1 MIKLLEVIRNLYK
14 INNEITHIRKVQMD
28 SRKVQKGDIFFA
40 INNGKNYIDEVLK
53 KGVSLVISEDKKWE
67 NNSKVL
73 VVENVIKSL
82 QNIAKE
88 YRKELSVKLIGIV
101 GSNGKTTT
109 KDILYSILSIKYN
122 TKKTEG
128 NYNNHIGV
136 PFTILQINEK
146 DNFGIIEMGM
156 SNFGEIKKLCEIA
169 NLDYSIITNIGDS
182 HLAFMKNRKNVFLE
196 KSKVK
201 DYVEESNLLFFGDD
215 PYLKSLKGRKV
226 GFNSY
231 NEFRISDYNLEE
243 NGIFFKL
250 NNEEYKSNIYG
261 KHNCI
266 NTALSIGMSKIIGLT
281 TQEIKKGL
289 GKIEI
294 TPMRFQKIL
303 KDEITF
309 INDSYNASPI
319 SMKYSLNT
327 FEKFK
332 TTKEKVVILAD
343 MGELGAREIDFHVE
357 VIKYAINKDFLKV
370 ILYGDRMEKALQ
382 RIDDKKKI
390 IFFRKK
396 TDIKELISKEFKNKL
411 ILIKGSNFN
420 QLWEIIE

>member
-1 MIKLLEVIRNLYK
+1 MVKLLEVIRKLYK
-14 INNEITHIRKVQMD
+14 INKEITYIRKVQMD

-67 NNSKVL
+67 KNSKVL
-73 VVENVIKSL
+73 VVEDVVKSL
-82 QNIAKE
+82 QYIAKE
-88 YRKELSVKLIGIV
+88 YRKELPVKLIGIV

-109 KDILYSILSIKYN
+109 KDILYSVLSEKYN

-136 PFTILQINEK
+136 PFTILQIDEK
-146 DNFGIIEMGM
+146 DNYGIIEIGM

-182 HLAFMKNRKNVFLE
+182 HLEFMKNRKNVFLE

-201 DYVEESNLLFFGDD
+201 DYVEKSNFLFFGDD
-215 PYLKSLKGRKV
+215 HYLRSLKGRRV
-226 GFNSY
+226 GFNSC
-231 NEFRISDYNLEE
+231 NEFQISDYKLEE
-243 NGIFFKL
+243 NGILFKL
-250 NNEEYKSNIYG
+250 NNEEYKVNIYG
-261 KHNCI
+261 EHNCI
-266 NTALSIGMSKIIGLT
+266 NTALSVGMAKIIGLT
-281 TQEIKKGL
+281 MQEIKKGL
-289 GKIEI
+289 EKVEI

-303 KDEITF
+303 KDNITF

-327 FEKFK
+327 FEKLK
-332 TTKEKVVILAD
+332 TSKEKVVILAD
-343 MGELGAREIDFHVE
+343 MGELGEREIDFHVE
-357 VIKYAINKDFLKV
+357 VIKYAVNKNFFKV
-370 ILYGDRMEKALQ
+370 ILYGNRMEKALEK
-382 RIDDKKKI
+382 ITDKEKI

-396 TDIKELISKEFKNKL
+396 SDIKELINKEFRNKL

-420 QLWEIIE
+420 QLWKIIE

>member
-40 INNGKNYIDEVLK
+40 INNGKNYIGEVLK

-88 YRKELSVKLIGIV
+88 YRKELPVKLIGIV